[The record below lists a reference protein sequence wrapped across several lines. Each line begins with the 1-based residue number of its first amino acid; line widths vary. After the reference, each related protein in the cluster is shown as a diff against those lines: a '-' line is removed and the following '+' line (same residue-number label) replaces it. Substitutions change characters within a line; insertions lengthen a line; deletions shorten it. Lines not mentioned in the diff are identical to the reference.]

1 MLRSTV
7 DAEKRDAMARSLPI
21 QRLGE
26 PEEVPHLAP
35 FLVSNQSKFI
45 TGSVQMIDGGQ
56 SAA

>member
-21 QRLGE
+21 QRLGGA
-26 PEEVPHLAP
+26 EEVAHLAS
-35 FLVSNQSKFI
+35 FLVSDRSKFI

-56 SAA
+56 TAA